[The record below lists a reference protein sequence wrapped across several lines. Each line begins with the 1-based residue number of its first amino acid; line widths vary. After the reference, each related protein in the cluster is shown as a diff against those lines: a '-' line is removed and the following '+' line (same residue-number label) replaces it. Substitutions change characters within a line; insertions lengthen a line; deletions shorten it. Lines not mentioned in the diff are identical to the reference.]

1 MTDSGQPK
9 QPQKQF
15 SNRDVSGALEGLRVL
30 DMSRVLAGPICGQ
43 ILSDLGAEVI
53 KVEKPGKGDD
63 SRAWGPPFALDS
75 NGQIT
80 GESAFYV
87 SCNRGK
93 RSIAIDLRKPE
104 GRELIK
110 KLAAISDVLLE
121 NYKVGTLEKYGL
133 GYDELAKVN
142 PRLIYC
148 SITGFG
154 QTGPYASRPGYD
166 TIIQAMGGLMS
177 VTGRE
182 DGTPG
187 GGPVRVG
194 AALIDFM
201 TGLYATVAVQAAL
214 SYREKTGVGQ
224 QIDLSLL
231 DVGVSALAN
240 IAMNYLVSGEIP
252 VRRGNRLPTVYP
264 SDAFQCSDGYIM
276 IIIGNDEQFQRFCT
290 AANIESIAQDERF
303 RSNDVRVRN
312 ADLLSIEITNALSV
326 KPVKHWLTSL
336 EKAKVPCSAINN
348 LAQVFDDPQVKARGM
363 QLELDHPL
371 SGRIPSIANPIG
383 FSKSPV
389 SYHLPP
395 PLLGQHTNEILS
407 DVLSLSAAEIAELS
421 SIGAVVQGKQ

>member
-1 MTDSGQPK
+1 MTDHAQSEHAKKFASTHG
-9 QPQKQF
+9 
-15 SNRDVSGALEGLRVL
+15 VSGSLEGLRVL

-43 ILSDLGAEVI
+43 ILADLGADVI

-63 SRAWGPPFALDS
+63 SRAWGPPFVLDT
-75 NGQIT
+75 NGQPT
-80 GESAFYV
+80 SESAFYV

-104 GRELIK
+104 GRDLIK

-133 GYDELAKVN
+133 GYDELAKIN

-182 DGTPG
+182 DGASG

-214 SYREKTGVGQ
+214 SYREKTGLGQ

-231 DVGVSALAN
+231 DVGISALAN

-303 RSNDVRVRN
+303 RSNDMRVVN
-312 ADLLSIEITNALSV
+312 ADSLSIEISNTLSK
-326 KPVKHWLTSL
+326 KPVGHWLTTL
-336 EKAKVPCSAINN
+336 EKVKVPCSAINN

-363 QLELDHPL
+363 QINLDHPL
-371 SGRIPSIANPIG
+371 SGHIPTIANPIR
-383 FSKSPV
+383 FSESPV
-389 SYHLPP
+389 SYHFPP
-395 PLLGQHTNEILS
+395 PLLGQHTEEILR
-407 DVLSLSAAEIAELS
+407 DVLSLSNSEIEALGS
-421 SIGAVVQGKQ
+421 LGAVVQGKT

>member
-1 MTDSGQPK
+1 MTDTAQPERS
-9 QPQKQF
+9 QNLS
-15 SNRDVSGALEGLRVL
+15 SNHGMAGALDGLRVL

-63 SRAWGPPFALDS
+63 SRAWGPPYALDL
-75 NGQIT
+75 NGQPT

-110 KLAAISDVLLE
+110 KLATISDVLLE

-133 GYDELAKVN
+133 GYAELSKIN

-182 DGTPG
+182 DGAPG

-214 SYREKTGVGQ
+214 SYREKTGLGQ

-231 DVGVSALAN
+231 DVGISSLAN

-252 VRRGNRLPTVYP
+252 IRRGNRLPTVYP
-264 SDAFQCSDGYIM
+264 SDAFRCSDGFIM
-276 IIIGNDEQFQRFCT
+276 IIIGNDEQFQRFC
-290 AANIESIAQDERF
+290 AATDIESLAQDERF
-303 RSNDVRVRN
+303 QSNDLRVRN
-312 ADLLSIEITNALSV
+312 ADALCIEITNALSK
-326 KPVKHWLTSL
+326 KPVVHWLATL
-336 EKAKVPCSAINN
+336 EKVKVPCSAINN

-363 QLELDHPL
+363 RLDLDHPL
-371 SGRIPSIANPIG
+371 SGRIPTIANPIG

-395 PLLGQHTNEILS
+395 PLLGQHTEEILR
-407 DVLSLSAAEIAELS
+407 DVLSLSNSEIKELGAV
-421 SIGAVVQGKQ
+421 GAVVQGNG